1 MSLGM
6 FLHALHCCT
15 AIGVSLHQWFQY
27 WHLEVYDI
35 HIGVGLRRC
44 SFRQTGQFS
53 GASNREAS
61 DSAGLH
67 VFFMPEKWI
76 CKTLVISSPISN
88 NGRLGLAMV
97 VEWN

>member
-1 MSLGM
+1 MIYISAWG
-6 FLHALHCCT
+6 F
-15 AIGVSLHQWFQY
+15 GVARF
-27 WHLEVYDI
+27 D
-35 HIGVGLRRC
+35 
-44 SFRQTGQFS
+44 RQGNAK
-53 GASNREAS
+53 ASEREAS

>member
-1 MSLGM
+1 MSLGYVYT
-6 FLHALHCCT
+6 CP
-15 AIGVSLHQWFQY
+15 SLLYSHRCILAPMVWHQ
-27 WHLEVYDI
+27 HLRVYDI

-44 SFRQTGQFS
+44 SFRQTGQFP
-53 GASNREAS
+53 GASDREAG